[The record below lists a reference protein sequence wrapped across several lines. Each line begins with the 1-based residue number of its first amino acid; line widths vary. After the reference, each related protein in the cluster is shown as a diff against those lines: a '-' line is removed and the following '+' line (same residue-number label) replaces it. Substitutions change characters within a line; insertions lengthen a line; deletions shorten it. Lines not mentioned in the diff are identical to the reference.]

1 MAETLD
7 TLPTPALILDRAVLR
22 RNLARMS
29 AKVRAG
35 GIDLRPH
42 LKTCKSATI
51 GRQATAPHSG
61 AITVS
66 TLAEARYFAA
76 AGFRDILYGVS
87 IVPAKLPQVAALR
100 AQGVDLHVVT
110 DNPEVAAE
118 IVRQAEAA
126 ADDRGLSVFIEI
138 DSGGHRA
145 GLPPGSAAIV
155 EVGRVLAGSNRVQ
168 IAGVMTH
175 AGHSYHSKNV
185 AEVADVAETERQAVV
200 GAAAMLREAGLA
212 CPRVS
217 AGSTPTATHAR
228 SYEGLTEVR
237 PGVYV
242 FMDLDQAGIGACGM
256 GDIAVSVLASVI
268 GHYPQR
274 NEALIDAGA
283 LALSK
288 DISAQEF
295 MPDAGYGTL
304 RGFDGLSVQAL
315 SQEHGFVAS
324 KTPFPY
330 AALPVG
336 SRVRVL
342 PNHVCITAAGYD
354 RYFVVDSEESDG
366 RTVVDTYDRING
378 W

>member
-1 MAETLD
+1 MADTLE
-7 TLPTPALILDRAVLR
+7 TLPTPALVLDRAVLR

-29 AKVRAG
+29 QKVRAA

-66 TLAEARYFAA
+66 TLAEARYFAK
-76 AGFRDILYGVS
+76 AGFRDILYGVG
-87 IVPAKLPQVAALR
+87 IVPSKLAEVAALR
-100 AQGVDLHVVT
+100 REGVDLHVVT
-110 DNPEVAAE
+110 DNTVVAAE
-118 IVRQAEAA
+118 IVRRAEAS
-126 ADDRGLSVFIEI
+126 DETFSVFIEV
-138 DSGGHRA
+138 DSGGGRA
-145 GLPPGSAAIV
+145 GLQPGSAAIV
-155 EVGRVLAGSNRVQ
+155 EVGRTLRHSNRVS

-175 AGHSYHSKNV
+175 AGHSYHARTV
-185 AEVADVAETERQAVV
+185 DEVAAVAETERQVVV
-200 GAAAMLREAGLA
+200 GAAKLLRDAGLP

-228 SYEGLTEVR
+228 SYDGLTEVR

-242 FMDLDQAGIGACGM
+242 FMDLDQAGIGACAM

-268 GHYPQR
+268 GHYPHR

-304 RGFDGLSVQAL
+304 KGFDGLSVQAL
-315 SQEHGFVAS
+315 SQEHGFVAA
-324 KTPFPY
+324 KGPFPY
-330 AALPVG
+330 ASLPIG

-342 PNHVCITAAGYD
+342 PNHVCITAAGHD
-354 RYFVVDSEESDG
+354 RYHVVDSEESDG
-366 RTVVDTYDRING
+366 ITVLDVYDRVNG

>member
-1 MAETLD
+1 MTETLD
-7 TLPTPALILDRAVLR
+7 TLPTPALVLDRAVLR

-29 AKVRAG
+29 RKVLDA

-66 TLAEARYFAA
+66 TLAEARYFAH
-76 AGFRDILYGVS
+76 AGFRDILYGVG
-87 IVPAKLPQVAALR
+87 IVPSKLPEVAALR
-100 AQGVDLHVVT
+100 RQGTDLHVVT
-110 DNPEVAAE
+110 DNTVVAGE
-118 IVRQAEAA
+118 IVRHAEAS
-126 ADDRGLSVFIEI
+126 GETFSVFIEI
-138 DSGGHRA
+138 DSGGGRA
-145 GLPPGSAAIV
+145 GLQPGSAAIV
-155 EVGRVLAGSNRVQ
+155 EVGRTLRRSNRVS

-175 AGHSYHSKNV
+175 AGHSYHARSV
-185 AEVADVAETERQAVV
+185 AEVADVAETERQTVV
-200 GAAAMLREAGLA
+200 GAAKLLREAGLP

-242 FMDLDQAGIGACGM
+242 FMDLDQAGIGACAM

-268 GHYPQR
+268 GHYPHR
-274 NEALIDAGA
+274 NQALIDAGA

-304 RGFDGLSVQAL
+304 KGFEGLSVQAL
-315 SQEHGFVAS
+315 SQEHGFVAA
-324 KTPFPY
+324 KGAFPY
-330 AALPVG
+330 AALPIG
-336 SRVRVL
+336 TRVRVL
-342 PNHVCITAAGYD
+342 PNHVCITAAGHD
-354 RYFVVDSEESDG
+354 RYHVVDSEESDG
-366 RTVVDTYDRING
+366 VTVLDVYDRVNG

>member
-1 MAETLD
+1 MADTLE
-7 TLPTPALILDRAVLR
+7 TLPTPALVLDRAVLR

-29 AKVRAG
+29 QKVRDA

-66 TLAEARYFAA
+66 TLAEARYFAK
-76 AGFRDILYGVS
+76 AGFRDILYGVG
-87 IVPAKLPQVAALR
+87 IVPSKLPEVAALR
-100 AQGVDLHVVT
+100 RQGADLHVVT
-110 DNPEVAAE
+110 DNTVVASE
-118 IVRQAEAA
+118 IVRQAEASG
-126 ADDRGLSVFIEI
+126 DTFSVFIEI
-138 DSGGHRA
+138 DSGGGRA
-145 GLPPGSAAIV
+145 GLQPGSAGIV
-155 EVGRVLAGSNRVQ
+155 EVGHTLRRSNRVSL
-168 IAGVMTH
+168 AGVMTH
-175 AGHSYHSKNV
+175 AGHSYHARTV
-185 AEVADVAETERQAVV
+185 DEVAAVAETERQVVV
-200 GAAAMLREAGLA
+200 GAAKLLRDAGLP

-228 SYEGLTEVR
+228 SYDGLTEVR

-242 FMDLDQAGIGACGM
+242 FMDLDQAGIGACAM

-268 GHYPQR
+268 GHYPHR

-304 RGFDGLSVQAL
+304 KGFDGLSVQAL
-315 SQEHGFVAS
+315 SQEHGFVAA
-324 KTPFPY
+324 KGAFPY
-330 AALPVG
+330 AALPIG

-342 PNHVCITAAGYD
+342 PNHVCITAAGHD
-354 RYFVVDSEESDG
+354 RYHVVDSEESDG
-366 RTVVDTYDRING
+366 VTVLDVYDRVNG